1 MLGLKK
7 TLEIMAFQNRKQ
19 TEEVQRFAHPGDIRG
34 VLSVSCLITPREC
47 PTGWYFVIIF
57 KLKAFMG
64 PPNV

>member
-19 TEEVQRFAHPGDIRG
+19 TEEVQRYAHPGDIRG
-34 VLSVSCLITPREC
+34 ALSMSFLITTQNC

-57 KLKAFMG
+57 
-64 PPNV
+64 